1 MATKIPRT
9 AKQFMDDLTP
19 YADIVYGPLHE
30 NPTDPDLDITDPMDE
45 IKQNFK
51 TLLLTRPGEKIG
63 EPNFGIGIQN
73 FLFEMN
79 SIEVKQQINSR
90 IRSQVII
97 YLSSIN
103 ILNIDISSFEN
114 NESGVYVAITYYVP
128 QINQQDRIVVNFP
141 ENR

>member
-1 MATKIPRT
+1 MATKTPRT
-9 AKQFMDDLTP
+9 AKQFMDELSP
-19 YADIVYGPLHE
+19 YADIVYGPAHE
-30 NPTDPDLDITDPMDE
+30 DPTDPDLDLSDPMDE

-51 TLLLTRPGEKIG
+51 TLLLTRPGEKLG

-79 SIEVKQQINSR
+79 TIETKQQINSR
-90 IRSQVII
+90 IRSQVIT

-103 ILNIDISSFEN
+103 IVNIDLSTFEN
-114 NESGVYVAITYYVP
+114 NENGVYVAITYYVP